1 MLVEGKGDQQ
11 MLRRDYLVRMIE
23 EMTEMLGRIFMLRQD
38 KKQLNEALWSLDEL
52 YKRQFRLHAR
62 LLDTLPAKDIVN
74 LFHSGGELE
83 ADKLQSLARLL
94 KEEGD
99 IHLEM
104 QEEEK
109 AAARWMKALHL
120 YLAAG
125 AHGADRS
132 LWNWPDAISELQA
145 LLKAYSLPSD
155 TELLLMELEESEGR
169 YDQAENA
176 LYRLLSAGAISRE
189 AAEAFYQRL
198 LLLPSERLAEGG
210 LPLEEVREGLLELAK
225 HF

>member
-1 MLVEGKGDQQ
+1 

-23 EMTEMLGRIFMLRQD
+23 EMTEVLGKVFMLRQN
-38 KKQLNEALWSLDEL
+38 KKLTEALWSLDEL

-62 LLDTLPAKDIVN
+62 LLDTLPAKDIVE

-99 IHLEM
+99 IRLAM
-104 QEEEK
+104 QEEEE
-109 AAARWMKALHL
+109 AIARWMKALHL

-125 AHGADRS
+125 LHGADRS
-132 LWNWPDAISELQA
+132 LWNWPDAVSELQD
-145 LLKAYSLPSD
+145 LLKSYQLPPE
-155 TELLLMELEESEGR
+155 TELLLMKLEESEGR

-176 LYRLLSAGAISRE
+176 LYRLLMEESISKEE
-189 AAEAFYQRL
+189 ADAFYQRL
-198 LLLPSERLAEGG
+198 LTLPSEQLEEGG
-210 LPLEEVREGLLELAK
+210 LPVEEVREGLLELEK
-225 HF
+225 YF

>member
-1 MLVEGKGDQQ
+1 

-23 EMTEMLGRIFMLRQD
+23 EMTEVLGKVFMLRQN
-38 KKQLNEALWSLDEL
+38 KKLTEALWSLDEL

-62 LLDTLPAKDIVN
+62 LLDTLPAKDIVE

-99 IHLEM
+99 IRLAM
-104 QEEEK
+104 QEEEE

-125 AHGADRS
+125 LHGADRS
-132 LWNWPDAISELQA
+132 LWNWPDAVSELQA
-145 LLKAYSLPSD
+145 LLKSYRLPPE
-155 TELLLMELEESEGR
+155 TELLLMKLEESEGR

-176 LYRLLSAGAISRE
+176 LYRLLTEESISKEE
-189 AAEAFYQRL
+189 ADAFYQRL
-198 LLLPSERLAEGG
+198 LILPSEQLEEGG
-210 LPLEEVREGLLELAK
+210 LPLEEVREGLLELEK